1 MLGDSLLRHDGPQQV
16 RYPSLGLH
24 PDTARYCWVKDPRA
38 ITVWHGNGPPSAAW
52 LAFQEERRATGQRV
66 PPYRQCLG
74 VPLGLKLAPAFAC
87 ALSGEMVKYLT
98 VVLKLART
106 APTTATIAQQ
116 TPRPDGAGHGHTSGN
131 LVLNGRR
138 AVLFPSLRLRGRT
151 LPRALSRNTS
161 TCTYPPQRHPH
172 PSTIHPSTTYTHPN
186 TPTRARTHTRTRSR
200 WEPVH
205 TPARTP
211 PPTPNTGNR
220 TRARA
225 RAHTLSIPFSLLPR
239 RPQPLSPP
247 FDPPT
252 TATN

>member
-1 MLGDSLLRHDGPQQV
+1 MQPSACWVTRFLGTTDLSK

-87 ALSGEMVKYLT
+87 ALSGEMVRYLT

-138 AVLFPSLRLRGRT
+138 AVLFPSLRLPGCVEGNFRVHY
-151 LPRALSRNTS
+151 N
-161 TCTYPPQRHPH
+161 CIPQ
-172 PSTIHPSTTYTHPN
+172 Y
-186 TPTRARTHTRTRSR
+186 
-200 WEPVH
+200 
-205 TPARTP
+205 
-211 PPTPNTGNR
+211 
-220 TRARA
+220 
-225 RAHTLSIPFSLLPR
+225 
-239 RPQPLSPP
+239 
-247 FDPPT
+247 
-252 TATN
+252 